1 MLRKGSSTALSS
13 TSAEGKLQ
21 AQFAGSA
28 AASLSPTVNRTLD
41 GPVSPAKESGDN
53 DEGGALLTTVP
64 DRRGKNRVLSGE
76 ATSQEHLTNNSSGSG
91 QTALGA

>member
-76 ATSQEHLTNNSSGSG
+76 ATSREHLTNNSSGSG